1 MNNFKKFYFNVEG
14 YYCYPMYF
22 QSIIGENKQIYI
34 FFLRKTLNP
43 VIKLLKYFLEFKCLN
58 IFENT

>member
-34 FFLRKTLNP
+34 FF
-43 VIKLLKYFLEFKCLN
+43 FEESFKSCDKIVE
-58 IFENT
+58 IFSGI